1 MVATAANTNSQVP
14 ANTGH
19 LDRSPAEA
27 ALLIRLKVFLTMRWL
42 VIVGIIVATL
52 VATQIMHVG
61 FPSLPVYIIA
71 AIMFAYNLV
80 LMYQV
85 RGLETISGDV
95 VMRRIRDYGITHI
108 VLDLLAFTILLH
120 FTGGIENP
128 FIFFVALHIIGG
140 STLLR
145 RTDVFWIA
153 TQAMVMVTALIVLEY
168 AGIVPHVN
176 LSGFA
181 DPALYRQADYILA
194 VLVAL
199 ASIMA
204 ATTYMTTAITSE
216 LRKRQREVVRLRER
230 LLAEKTGELE
240 QRSREVARLEE
251 EKNRFLRF
259 IGVAAHDMKA
269 PLAAIQSYFGVM
281 LGGYAGELNEKQKGM
296 LQRSSVRITELMKL
310 ISDLLDIP
318 RIETGQLVQEMKP
331 SSLRDI
337 VKASVDDLGGLA
349 EQKGIKLWAEIPE
362 TLPDINGSAP
372 RLRQVLNNLVNNAI
386 CYTPQG
392 EVTVRVTDRAD
403 DILVEVTDCGIGI
416 PHEDLPKLFTDFFR
430 ASNVEAKGT
439 GLGLSIAR
447 RIVEAHG
454 GKIWVESPCS
464 ATGVG
469 SKFSFTLPKKGDRR
483 QST

>member
-1 MVATAANTNSQVP
+1 
-14 ANTGH
+14 
-19 LDRSPAEA
+19 
-27 ALLIRLKVFLTMRWL
+27 
-42 VIVGIIVATL
+42 
-52 VATQIMHVG
+52 
-61 FPSLPVYIIA
+61 
-71 AIMFAYNLV
+71 
-80 LMYQV
+80 
-85 RGLETISGDV
+85 
-95 VMRRIRDYGITHI
+95 
-108 VLDLLAFTILLH
+108 
-120 FTGGIENP
+120 
-128 FIFFVALHIIGG
+128 
-140 STLLR
+140 
-145 RTDVFWIA
+145 
-153 TQAMVMVTALIVLEY
+153 
-168 AGIVPHVN
+168 
-176 LSGFA
+176 
-181 DPALYRQADYILA
+181 
-194 VLVAL
+194 
-199 ASIMA
+199 
-204 ATTYMTTAITSE
+204 
-216 LRKRQREVVRLRER
+216 
-230 LLAEKTGELE
+230 
-240 QRSREVARLEE
+240 
-251 EKNRFLRF
+251 
-259 IGVAAHDMKA
+259 
-269 PLAAIQSYFGVM
+269 
-281 LGGYAGELNEKQKGM
+281 
-296 LQRSSVRITELMKL
+296 MKL

-392 EVTVRVTDRAD
+392 EVTVRVTDRTD